1 MGEARLGEPCRPGE
15 SREPNLTRPGT
26 KPHAV
31 AGKRSLSCISWPPRS
46 AYRPAAGCIKPSI
59 STAGES
65 APSGSAPRVAA
76 KWLTSASATPGA
88 SSAPSSERAHLQQ
101 NSGYPRR

>member
-1 MGEARLGEPCRPGE
+1 MGEARLREPCRPGE

-26 KPHAV
+26 KSHAV
-31 AGKRSLSCISWPPRS
+31 AEKRSLSCISWPPRS
-46 AYRPAAGCIKPSI
+46 VYRPAAGCIKPSI

-76 KWLTSASATPGA
+76 KWLASASAELRTGTPCKPLG
-88 SSAPSSERAHLQQ
+88 EL
-101 NSGYPRR
+101 PRRQIWQR